1 MRLFVSELIVKS
13 YRRVT
18 ISIVWVFWYNGVKAC
33 YDDDDDDEGT
43 KRCSGAFDFILSLTI
58 LITI

>member
-18 ISIVWVFWYNGVKAC
+18 ISIVWAFWYSGVKAC
-33 YDDDDDDEGT
+33 YDDDDDEGT
-43 KRCSGAFDFILSLTI
+43 KRCSGAFHFILSLTI